1 MKNSLLMRYKEIII
15 SISVILGLLLVAM
28 WLGFDVS
35 KELESTSENLNLAG
49 RQSMLSQKVT
59 KTLLELSEYDEKTRN
74 GKDSGGRPQDL
85 ILKDLNQSTDLF
97 NTTLRSMVKGG
108 RILTL
113 EGEQK
118 LISPIS
124 SENTRKIYDRLAEDT
139 WDPLYKKIKTTIA
152 NPSFT
157 HDDMMGLVDLAQIA
171 SPRLVNALN
180 DASVLMEQ
188 ESQNKSNYLH
198 GVQYIIPPLV
208 LFVMIFLVDVFFR
221 KLRKTDEEI
230 FKVNKE
236 NKDILASVREGL
248 FLLNTEMNIGQQI
261 SHSTIEIFG
270 EAAKPG
276 ANFMDLIGH
285 FLEPKVL
292 LDTRDYSE
300 LLFSPHTVESLIQT
314 INPLTKVE
322 IRKLSGS
329 VFISFKFRR
338 IVENNEVVS
347 LLVTAQDIT
356 PIIELEQQLVI
367 VRSQAQK
374 EIALFMKVLDSDG
387 VILKNFLQRASK
399 TLEDINELLRNTSSV
414 DMVGTNQ
421 AFTSLDKIYRLIHGF
436 KGDAASL
443 GLDIVSAQA
452 HNFENEVQKLKDQG
466 IESGDSFI
474 EMAVQL
480 EGLFKYIKTFQALS
494 EKQEKMMGIRSLPS
508 QGGVPGPPVII
519 RRSNDILKA
528 EIEKIVSSVAQD
540 VGKSVKTNI
549 KIDSSVMM
557 TAIQKST
564 IFNIVLQLVKN
575 SVCHGIEFSSK
586 RIARGKT
593 KDGNI
598 SVSLETVDGNVVLS
612 VSDDGEGL
620 SETLIRDAIVG
631 CQLATREEVDKLSA
645 KEVMSYIFKPGFST
659 AKEVT
664 LHSGRGVGLD
674 VVANQ
679 VREINGKIALQNEP
693 GNGLKFKITV

>member
-28 WLGFDVS
+28 WLGFSVS

-49 RQSMLSQKVT
+49 RQSMLSQKIT

-85 ILKDLNQSTDLF
+85 ILKDLNQSSDLF
-97 NTTLRSMVKGG
+97 NTTLHSMVKGG

-124 SENTRKIYDRLAEDT
+124 SENTRKIYDRLSEET
-139 WDPLYKKIKTTIA
+139 WEPLYKKIKLTIT
-152 NPSFT
+152 NPNFA
-157 HDDMMGLVDLAQIA
+157 HEDVMGLVDLAQIA

-270 EAAKPG
+270 EAARPG

-322 IRKLSGS
+322 IRKLNGS
-329 VFISFKFRR
+329 LFISFKFRR

-356 PIIELEQQLVI
+356 PIIELEKQLI
-367 VRSQAQK
+367 TVRSQAQK
-374 EIALFMKVLDSDG
+374 EIALFMKVLDADG

-436 KGDAASL
+436 KGDAAAL

-508 QGGVPGPPVII
+508 QGGSPEPPVII

-540 VGKSVKTNI
+540 VGKTVKTNI

-557 TAIQKST
+557 TDIQKSV
-564 IFNIVLQLVKN
+564 IFNVVLQLVKN

-598 SVSLETVDGNVVLS
+598 SVSLESIDGNVVLS

-620 SETLIRDAIVG
+620 SESHIREAIAG

-679 VREINGKIALQNEP
+679 VREVGGKIALQNEP